1 MRERERERERERTLN
16 VLLIRPWAHFSGSLH
31 MSESTNVNFTCIKS
45 VSMDKILRRMTHAVK
60 DTCMH
65 TTSISIHIHTVM
77 SCETELFFQLTF
89 TSHMFDCSSLYLLS

>member
-1 MRERERERERERTLN
+1 
-16 VLLIRPWAHFSGSLH
+16 

-65 TTSISIHIHTVM
+65 TTSIRIHIHTAM
-77 SCETELFFQLTF
+77 SCETQLFFSVDFYITLV
-89 TSHMFDCSSLYLLS
+89 